1 MLRFVNTKAS
11 AEGLNRI
18 FISAV
23 HAIIKRGYP

>member
-1 MLRFVNTKAS
+1 MRGFVNTKDC

-23 HAIIKRGYP
+23 HAIIKKG